1 MTVDEA
7 GRILREMYD
16 AGKNRREAAVTMHL
30 FGIMYADD
38 LDKLGVGSVLHAAGI
53 SGNYRGEINKGR
65 NLAKLVALLF
75 RPGQK

>member
-16 AGKNRREAAVTMHL
+16 AGKKRREAAVTMHL
-30 FGIMYADD
+30 FGIRYAKD
-38 LDKLGVGSVLHAAGI
+38 LDRLDVGNVLDAAGI
-53 SGNYRGEINKGR
+53 SRNYRGEINRGR
-65 NLAKLVALLF
+65 NLGKFVALLF